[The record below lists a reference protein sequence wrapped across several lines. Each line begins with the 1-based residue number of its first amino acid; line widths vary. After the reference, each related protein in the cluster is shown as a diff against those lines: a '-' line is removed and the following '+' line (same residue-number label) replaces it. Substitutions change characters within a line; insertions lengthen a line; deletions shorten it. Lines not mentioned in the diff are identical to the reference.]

1 MSKVLVVDDLH
12 SELERIS
19 SVLRSAGIDV
29 VQAHDGEEAI
39 KKLQEQELPDLVIL
53 DVIMPRIN
61 GFEVIRELRED
72 DKTKKLPIIICTQ
85 KNTDIDKIWGMEI
98 GADAYVTKPFDSGQL
113 LNIVQ
118 RFL

>member
-1 MSKVLVVDDLH
+1 MRKVLVVDDLQ

-19 SVLRSAGIDV
+19 LILQEAGIDV
-29 VQAHDGEEAI
+29 VKAHDGEEAI
-39 KKLQEQELPDLVIL
+39 QKIEKEIPDLVIL
-53 DVIMPRIN
+53 DVIMPRTN
-61 GFEVIRELRED
+61 GFEVIRELRD
-72 DKTKKLPIIICTQ
+72 NDKTKKLPIIICTQ

-98 GADAYVTKPFDSGQL
+98 GADAYVTKPFDPQQL

>member
-1 MSKVLVVDDLH
+1 MKKVLVVDDLQ

-19 SVLRSAGIDV
+19 SLLKGAGIDV
-29 VQAHDGEEAI
+29 VKAQDGEEAI
-39 KKLQEQELPDLVIL
+39 QKIQHEIPDLVIL
-53 DVIMPRIN
+53 DVIMPRAN

-72 DKTKKLPIIICTQ
+72 DKTKHLPIIICTQ

-98 GADAYVTKPFDSGQL
+98 GADAYVTKPFDSQQL
-113 LNIVQ
+113 LSIVQ